1 MAMPKKNKMMNRGAA
16 IASICFAL
24 FFFII
29 LARFIYI
36 QITGTVDGQVL
47 AAKANE
53 QYQSKKTLEAKRGS
67 ILDRNGNVIAEDTSV
82 YKLIAI
88 MSKKMTVDP
97 KHPMHVVDKEKTAK
111 DLSKVIDMS
120 ESEILK
126 RLNTKDA
133 FQVEFGKAGKD
144 ISFSTKEKI
153 EKLKLPGIAFEK
165 DTKRYYPNGMFASNL
180 IGYARLDEATKDMS
194 GAMGLEK
201 ALNKYLKEKDGYV
214 TYNSDR
220 SGWALPNSKEDIVAP
235 KDGKNV
241 TLTIDQ
247 KIQAFLEESMT
258 QVAKKY
264 KPKKIIAT
272 VVDPKTGRVLAM
284 GQRPSFNLNE
294 LDITNYNNDVI
305 SYAFEPGST
314 MKIFTLAAAIQEGV
328 YQGSDKYQSGTYKVG
343 GGLVRDHNNGN
354 GWGKID
360 FHEGVLRSSNV
371 AFAKLAKEKL
381 GFTRYEQY
389 LQKFHFYDK
398 TGIDLPNEASSKIN
412 FRYEYDKASTAY
424 GQASAI
430 TPIQQIEAATA
441 IANGGT
447 MMKPYVIDHITD
459 PNTNKTI
466 LQHEPTVAGKPI
478 SSDTAKQVRDILG
491 EVVSSKIGTGQ
502 PYQIKGFDVAGKTGT
517 GQIGGAGG
525 YLQGRNDYVFSFMG
539 MAPKDDPKLLVYVA
553 VQQPQLSET
562 QTGSAPVSEIFNPVM
577 KNSLLYLNIAPTK
590 TDDKKS
596 GKQKIKQETMPSFL
610 DLEVK
615 QAETEAKNKKLSP
628 VVIGDGL
635 SIKRQWPNA
644 GSEFSES
651 QKVFLKTAGKT
662 IKMPDM
668 TGWSRREV
676 LQYASISGVHIETN
690 GQGYAVKQSVKSGAE
705 ISDKVVTVTFKSPN

>member
-1 MAMPKKNKMMNRGAA
+1 MPKKNKMMNRGAA

-29 LARFIYI
+29 LVRFMYI

-47 AAKANE
+47 AVKANE
-53 QYQSKKTLEAKRGS
+53 QYQSKKNLEAKRGS

-88 MSKKMTVDP
+88 MSDKMTVDP
-97 KHPMHVVDKEKTAK
+97 KKPMHVVDKEKTAK
-111 DLSKVIDMS
+111 ELSKVIDMS
-120 ESEILK
+120 ESEILR

-144 ISFSTKEKI
+144 ISYSTKEKI
-153 EKLKLPGIAFEK
+153 EKLELPGIAFEK

-180 IGYARLDEATKDMS
+180 IGYARLDEATKDMT

-201 ALNKYLKEKDGYV
+201 TLNKYLKEKDGYV
-214 TYNSDR
+214 TFNSDK

-235 KDGKNV
+235 KNGNNV

-258 QVAKKY
+258 QVANKY

-272 VVDPKTGRVLAM
+272 VVDPKTGKVLAM

-314 MKIFTLAAAIQEGV
+314 MKIFTLAAAIEEGV
-328 YQGSDKYQSGTYKVG
+328 YQGKSEKFQSGTYKVG
-343 GGLVRDHNNGN
+343 GGLVRDHNGGN

-360 FHEGVLRSSNV
+360 YHEGVLRSSNV
-371 AFAKLAKEKL
+371 VFAKLAKEKL
-381 GFTRYEQY
+381 GFNRYEQY
-389 LQKFHFYDK
+389 LKKFNFYDK

-412 FRYEYDKASTAY
+412 YRYEYDKASTAY
-424 GQASAI
+424 GQASAV
-430 TPIQQIEAATA
+430 TPIQQIQAATA
-441 IANGGT
+441 IANGGS
-447 MMKPYVIDHITD
+447 MMKPYVIDRITD
-459 PNTNKTI
+459 PSTNKTI

-478 SSDTAKQVRDILG
+478 SADTAKEVRDILG

-525 YLQGRNDYVFSFMG
+525 YLQGRNNYVFSFMG

-562 QTGSAPVSEIFNPVM
+562 ETGSAPVSQIFNPVM

-596 GKQKIKQETMPSFL
+596 DKQKVKQEAMPSLL

-615 QAETEAKNKKLSP
+615 QAEAEARNKKLNP
-628 VVIGDGL
+628 IVIGDGL
-635 SIKRQWPNA
+635 SVKRQWPNA
-644 GSEFSES
+644 GSDFSEN

-668 TGWSRREV
+668 KGWSRREV
-676 LQYASISGVHIETN
+676 LQFASISGARIETK
-690 GQGYAVKQSVKSGAE
+690 GQGYAVKQSVKSGAK
-705 ISDKVVTVTFKSPN
+705 ISDKVITVTFKSPS